1 MIGTKET
8 MRNDTSEKY
17 TYQDR
22 VFVNEMDHIIL
33 TADAHYEN
41 MAYREAVKTGFYDL
55 QAARDRYRDITA
67 TGDGMNWQMVERFI
81 EVSLRIGSVC
91 STYFL
96 SVSSFNLFS
105 SKVQALMICPVCPH
119 IAEHIWALMGK
130 V

>member
-1 MIGTKET
+1 MHTPSLSHARTHTQQEMIGTKET

-81 EVSLRIGSVC
+81 EVSLR
-91 STYFL
+91 TF
-96 SVSSFNLFS
+96 
-105 SKVQALMICPVCPH
+105 
-119 IAEHIWALMGK
+119 
-130 V
+130 